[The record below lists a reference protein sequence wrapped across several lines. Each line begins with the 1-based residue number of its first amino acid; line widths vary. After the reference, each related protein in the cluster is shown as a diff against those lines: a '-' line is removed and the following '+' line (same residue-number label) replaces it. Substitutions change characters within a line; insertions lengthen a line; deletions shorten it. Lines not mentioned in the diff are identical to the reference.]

1 MRRYTMEEVTM
12 WQLNTTVTGRA
23 LRAMVLAGVMALA
36 ACGSDNDDF
45 LLVGGTSGGNDDRTA
60 PTVVST
66 TPATGSTNVPT
77 NATVSVTFSEN
88 VDSASVTNA
97 AFTLSGGATGTIVV
111 SGATATLTPTTPMA
125 ANSVITATVS
135 SAVRD
140 RAGNPLAAP
149 VSWSFTTAP

>member
-1 MRRYTMEEVTM
+1 M
-12 WQLNTTVTGRA
+12 WQLNETLKGRA
-23 LRAMVLAGVMALA
+23 RRAVLVAAAIALS

-45 LLVGGTSGGNDDRTA
+45 LLVGGSNGGTGDTTP

-66 TPATGSTNVPT
+66 TPVTGATNVPT
-77 NATVSVTFSEN
+77 NAAVSVTFSEN

-111 SGATATLTPTTPMA
+111 SGATATLTPTSPMA
-125 ANSVITATVS
+125 ANSLITATVS

>member
-1 MRRYTMEEVTM
+1 M
-12 WQLNTTVTGRA
+12 WQSGTLKTRRAVRA
-23 LRAMVLAGVMALA
+23 LAVAAAMTVA

-45 LLVGGTSGGNDDRTA
+45 LLVGGTDGRAGDRTP

-66 TPATGSTNVPT
+66 TPTTGSTNVPT
-77 NATVSVTFSEN
+77 NAAISVTFSES

-125 ANSVITATVS
+125 PSSVITATVS
-135 SAVRD
+135 TAVRD
-140 RAGNPLAAP
+140 RAGNPLPAP

>member
-1 MRRYTMEEVTM
+1 MRRYTREDATM
-12 WQLNTTVTGRA
+12 WQLNETLKGRA
-23 LRAMVLAGVMALA
+23 RRAVLVAAITLS

-45 LLVGGTSGGNDDRTA
+45 LLVGGTNGGTGDTTP

-66 TPATGSTNVPT
+66 TPVTGATNVPT
-77 NATVSVTFSEN
+77 NAAVSVTFSEN

-111 SGATATLTPTTPMA
+111 SGATATLTPTSPMA
-125 ANSVITATVS
+125 ANSLITATVS

>member
-1 MRRYTMEEVTM
+1 M
-12 WQLNTTVTGRA
+12 WQLNVTLKGRA
-23 LRAMVLAGVMALA
+23 LRAMLVAGTMALA
-36 ACGSDNDDF
+36 ACGTDNDDF
-45 LLVGGTSGGNDDRTA
+45 LLVGGTNGGTGDTTP

-66 TPATGSTNVPT
+66 TPTTGSTNVPT
-77 NATVSVTFSEN
+77 NAAVSVTFSEN

-111 SGATATLTPTTPMA
+111 SGATATLTPTSPMA

>member
-1 MRRYTMEEVTM
+1 M
-12 WQLNTTVTGRA
+12 WQLNGTLKGRA
-23 LRAMVLAGVMALA
+23 LRAMLVAGAMALA
-36 ACGSDNDDF
+36 ACGTDNDDF
-45 LLVGGTSGGNDDRTA
+45 LLVGGTNGGSGDTTP

-66 TPATGSTNVPT
+66 TPTTGSTNVPT
-77 NATVSVTFSEN
+77 NAAVSVTFSEN

-111 SGATATLTPTTPMA
+111 SGATATLTPTSPMA